1 MAWKVSPHWA
11 HKIFIDFFSSHSF
24 PRYISSPSTLL
35 ANNYYSPK
43 GPAGDMPK
51 KWRNSSRIL
60 ILSTFQARKEK
71 HTAKGVLLHST
82 NKSSWICQL
91 SLQGARM
98 QYGTPS
104 SLLPII
110 ASNIGTLF
118 NVFWPWWRHSE
129 CKKHPWLRWCARD
142 KAYKGHTV
150 CGFWQWHFYHSWC
163 W

>member
-51 KWRNSSRIL
+51 KWRNSSRFL
-60 ILSTFQARKEK
+60 ILFKHEK
-71 HTAKGVLLHST
+71 KSIQQKVCSSIAQIKAHEFVSSLYKAQECNMAHRRLFCRLLH
-82 NKSSWICQL
+82 
-91 SLQGARM
+91 
-98 QYGTPS
+98 
-104 SLLPII
+104 PIL
-110 ASNIGTLF
+110 ALFF
-118 NVFWPWWRHSE
+118 NVFWPWWRHRE